1 VFPVTAPSSRPL
13 LDQID
18 SPEAL
23 RRLPVESLPALAAEM
38 RAELIEAISK
48 TGGHLGSGLGVVELT
63 IALHYVHDFRHD
75 RLVFDVGHQC
85 YPHKMLTG
93 RRGRMDTMRQIDGLC
108 GFPHPVES
116 DFDLFHT
123 GHAGTSISLGLGLA
137 VADKAA
143 GSDRRTVVVI
153 GDAGYGAGVA
163 FEAMNAASEAG
174 VNLLVI
180 LNDNEMSISRT
191 VGAMSRYL
199 TRVRTGPLVTGA
211 KKELHELIKHIPVIG
226 AKMDRSLRESLS
238 MIRSVVA
245 QGHVFEE
252 FGFDYFGPM
261 DGHDLARLV
270 HTLQDLRQRPGLNL
284 VHLVTTKGAGCELAA
299 GDPQRLHGVKPNPP
313 GSGLPEKPVGAPPR
327 KVPPYT
333 DVFAEHLVRRAK
345 DEPRIVGITAAMA
358 DGTGLQQLKDALPGQ
373 CFDVGI
379 CEQHAVAFAGGL
391 AKGGRIPVVAIY
403 STFLQ
408 RGYDQLFQELL
419 IQNARVVLALDR
431 AGLVDDG
438 ATHHGLFD
446 IAYLRAM
453 PNTVLMAPANADE
466 LTAMLDLALK
476 HEGPVALRYP
486 RDAAPAAP
494 GPIEPVELG
503 RAVTLREGRDVSLV
517 AYGTMVELALA
528 AADRLAERG
537 LEALV
542 VNARFAKPIDKATLA
557 AAAQTPL
564 LVTLEEHTVHGG
576 FGAAVLEALAEQGQ
590 RVPPSLLIGV
600 PDRFIEHGARAK
612 LLERIGFTPAALAE
626 RIAAALGVPASEPL
640 QQR

>member
-1 VFPVTAPSSRPL
+1 MNAPSNRNTL

-23 RRLPVESLPALAAEM
+23 RRLPADSLPEVAAAM
-38 RAELIEAISK
+38 RSELIEAISR

-63 IALHYVHDFRHD
+63 IALHYVYDFRHD

-85 YPHKMLTG
+85 YPHKLLTG
-93 RRGRMDTMRQIDGLC
+93 RRGRIGTMRQIDGLC
-108 GFPHPVES
+108 GFPHPDES
-116 DFDLFHT
+116 DYDLFHT

-143 GSDRRTVVVI
+143 GNDRRTVVVI

-211 KKELHELIKHIPVIG
+211 KKELHEFIKHIPIIG
-226 AKMDRSLRESLS
+226 QKMDRSLREGLA
-238 MIRSVVA
+238 MARSVLV

-270 HTLQDLRQRPGLNL
+270 HTLHDLRQRQGLNL
-284 VHLVTTKGAGCELAA
+284 LHLVTTKGAGCELAA

-333 DVFAEHLVRRAK
+333 DVFADHLVRRAQQ
-345 DEPRIVGITAAMA
+345 DATIVGVTAAMA
-358 DGTGLQQLKDALPGQ
+358 DGTGLQKLADALPAQ
-373 CFDVGI
+373 CVDVGI

-419 IQNARVVLALDR
+419 IQDARVVLALDR

-446 IAYLRAM
+446 IAYLRTM

-466 LTAMLDLALK
+466 LVAMLDFALQ
-476 HEGPVALRYP
+476 HQGPIALRYP
-486 RDAAPAAP
+486 RDAAPPAA
-494 GPIEPVELG
+494 GPIEPIELG
-503 RAVTLREGRDVSLV
+503 RAVVLREGRDVSLV

-528 AADRLAERG
+528 AADRLAG
-537 LEALV
+537 HGIEATV
-542 VNARFAKPIDKATLA
+542 VNARFAKPIDREAVA
-557 AAAQTPL
+557 AAAQAPL
-564 LVTLEEHTVHGG
+564 LVTLEEHAVPGG
-576 FGAAVLEALAEQGQ
+576 FGAAVLETLAASGQ
-590 RVPPSLLIGV
+590 RIPSTLMIGV

-612 LLERIGFTPAALAE
+612 LLERLGFTPAAIAE
-626 RIAAALGVPASEPL
+626 RVAAALGVPAGEPI
-640 QQR
+640 RHR

>member
-1 VFPVTAPSSRPL
+1 MAL

-85 YPHKMLTG
+85 YPHKLLTG
-93 RRGRMDTMRQIDGLC
+93 RRARIGTMRQLDGLC
-108 GFPHPVES
+108 GFPHPIES

-238 MIRSVVA
+238 MIRSIVA

-313 GSGLPEKPVGAPPR
+313 GSGLPEKPVGAAPR
-327 KVPPYT
+327 KHPPYT
-333 DVFAEHLVRRAK
+333 DVFADHLLRRARE
-345 DEPRIVGITAAMA
+345 DARLVGITAAMA
-358 DGTGLQQLKDALPGQ
+358 DGTGLQKLKDALPAQ

-391 AKGGRIPVVAIY
+391 AKGGRVPVVAIY

-466 LTAMLDLALK
+466 LTAMLDFALQ
-476 HEGPVALRYP
+476 HEGPIALRYP

-494 GPIEPVELG
+494 GPIEPIELG

-528 AADRLAERG
+528 AADLLAERG

-542 VNARFAKPIDKATLA
+542 VNARFAKPIDSATMA
-557 AAAQTPL
+557 AAARTPL
-564 LVTLEEHTVHGG
+564 LVTLEEHAVAGG
-576 FGAAVLEALAEQGQ
+576 FGAAVLEALSEHGE

-600 PDRFIEHGARAK
+600 PDRFIEHGARGR
-612 LLERIGFTPAALAE
+612 LLERLGFTPVALAE
-626 RIAAALGVPASEPL
+626 RIVAALGVPAGEAL
-640 QQR
+640 RQV